1 MNVLDVI
8 TGILLLAGGIYLVM
22 RRRETGA
29 SIHHYY
35 ENLNQ
40 RRRGARPGWFWVGM
54 VPGERL
60 SEWMALALAAI
71 GLAMG
76 AAMVITSVK

>member
-29 SIHHYY
+29 SIHRYY
-35 ENLNQ
+35 ENLSQ
-40 RRRGARPGWFWVGM
+40 RRKRVFPGWLSVGI
-54 VPGERL
+54 VPGTRL